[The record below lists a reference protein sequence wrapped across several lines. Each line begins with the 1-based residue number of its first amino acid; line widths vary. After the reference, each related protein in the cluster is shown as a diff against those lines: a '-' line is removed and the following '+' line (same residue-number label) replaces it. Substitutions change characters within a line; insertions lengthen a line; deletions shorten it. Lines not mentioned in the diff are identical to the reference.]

1 MIYPFPFVKD
11 QAALEM
17 NYKIKKDHKNQSS
30 YIMSIMLIS
39 MKPRNGFNLN
49 TIAVFLSTHNIKKM
63 AYRKMIIPVR
73 TRRATTNVVVV
84 QIISKRLQVAHF
96 GSRLG

>member
-1 MIYPFPFVKD
+1 
-11 QAALEM
+11 
-17 NYKIKKDHKNQSS
+17 
-30 YIMSIMLIS
+30 MLIS

-49 TIAVFLSTHNIKKM
+49 MIAMFLSTHNIKKM

-73 TRRATTNVVVV
+73 IRRATTNVVDVH
-84 QIISKRLQVAHF
+84 IISKRLQVAHF

>member
-1 MIYPFPFVKD
+1 
-11 QAALEM
+11 
-17 NYKIKKDHKNQSS
+17 
-30 YIMSIMLIS
+30 MSIMLIS

-49 TIAVFLSTHNIKKM
+49 TIAMFLSTHNIKKM

-73 TRRATTNVVVV
+73 TRRATANVVDV